1 MIKFGRFFSGHC
13 ISQSSKEN
21 QEEMGWRKGEAERE
35 TEKGIDLKELSRAIV
50 RAGRWQVENP

>member
-1 MIKFGRFFSGHC
+1 MTKCGRFFSGYC

-35 TEKGIDLKELSRAIV
+35 REKGIDLKELSRAIV